1 MNNPAN
7 VAAGRR
13 SAAGSARPPSG
24 TKELCSLVLAPEAN
38 GAKTEAG
45 RLNAANTDGPGT
57 RPPQTTF
64 SSKGRRLVH
73 RCAREPGTHCVR
85 PGGGGGGGGGRGRT
99 DPARV
104 ARRTPS
110 ACLNLPSRDP
120 IRTGGATTCASFA
133 APLELPR
140 YTWSIVAGLAPRG
153 NMFAPVRAVAPSCEL
168 AIVCDMQALYEVQY
182 CCAQS
187 CNNCWRT
194 PR

>member
-38 GAKTEAG
+38 GAKTEAV

-85 PGGGGGGGGGRGRT
+85 PGGGGGGKGADG
-99 DPARV
+99 PC
-104 ARRTPS
+104 ARRPTNTIGLPES
-110 ACLNLPSRDP
+110 AFAGPYSHGWGHDLRELRCPAG
-120 IRTGGATTCASFA
+120 IATIH
-133 APLELPR
+133 LVNRGWPR
-140 YTWSIVAGLAPRG
+140 AERQD
-153 NMFAPVRAVAPSCEL
+153 VRASSSCGAKL
-168 AIVCDMQALYEVQY
+168 RASHRLRHASAL
-182 CCAQS
+182 
-187 CNNCWRT
+187 
-194 PR
+194 